1 MGEMGQ
7 EPTMEAIL
15 SSIKKIIAEDD
26 AKARSVPRA
35 RAAEPPVMDPVAP
48 SQAQAASAQAAP
60 AQTVDAPLELKPGW
74 ADAPDAALPSGEAT
88 AASLQALSNL
98 SRLVAKPD
106 TAGAQTLDGLVREM
120 LTPLL
125 KQWLDAHLPEIV
137 ERHVAQE
144 VARLSR
150 QAQG

>member
-48 SQAQAASAQAAP
+48 AQAQAASAQAAP

>member
-1 MGEMGQ
+1 
-7 EPTMEAIL
+7 
-15 SSIKKIIAEDD
+15 
-26 AKARSVPRA
+26 
-35 RAAEPPVMDPVAP
+35 MDPVAP
-48 SQAQAASAQAAP
+48 AQAQAASAQAASAQAAP

-88 AASLQALSNL
+88 VASLQALSNL

>member
-35 RAAEPPVMDPVAP
+35 RAAERPVVDPAVEVPAP
-48 SQAQAASAQAAP
+48 DQL
-60 AQTVDAPLELKPGW
+60 VDAPPLELKPGW
-74 ADAPDAALPSGEAT
+74 ADASNAPLPSSGEAT
-88 AASLQALSNL
+88 AAGLQALSNL
-98 SRLVAKPD
+98 SRLVAKPE

-137 ERHVAQE
+137 ERLVAEE